1 MRTKKLKIPTYYLTN
16 PFYAYAISILTV
28 VLFFSLRWSNYYRT
42 LSDSVVI
49 FLLLSSIIAI
59 FIGKYSSLDR
69 KLIFHAIPVS
79 KHNKTVWYFIIVGYL
94 LEFLYCRSIPIVSVV
109 FNGMGN
115 YRDFTG
121 IPTFHVLLSTLSS
134 FWGIYVFVQYQS
146 NPDNK
151 ELKKYCGL
159 AFIPHLLLLNRGAL
173 VHILLSD
180 VFIYLIR
187 KKYLSLKLIGKF
199 LLGFLLFL
207 FAFGFIGNI
216 RDENSQTDSDYI
228 LKIGGATDE
237 FVDSNI
243 PESLYWGYMYIASPI
258 GNLQDAITYSKP
270 ESDYGSFIA
279 MLMECCLP
287 DFISNRLTMLFP
299 VKGKID
305 QESYMVTPIFN
316 ASTTYHLPYLR
327 MGWIGVIWMFLF
339 MIINILICEKMLYKS
354 VYFLVG
360 WSSLLSIITLNT
372 FNNMWYYSGSIFLFV
387 FAISSIK
394 KLFHHARKDKQ
405 SVGISCG
412 SNL

>member
-1 MRTKKLKIPTYYLTN
+1 MDRSYGLIINIDIGYANEKAENTN
-16 PFYAYAISILTV
+16 ILFNKSILCLCYKHTYSSSI
-28 VLFFSLRWSNYYRT
+28 FSLRWSNYYRT

-187 KKYLSLKLIGKF
+187 K
-199 LLGFLLFL
+199 
-207 FAFGFIGNI
+207 NI
-216 RDENSQTDSDYI
+216 
-228 LKIGGATDE
+228 
-237 FVDSNI
+237 
-243 PESLYWGYMYIASPI
+243 
-258 GNLQDAITYSKP
+258 
-270 ESDYGSFIA
+270 
-279 MLMECCLP
+279 
-287 DFISNRLTMLFP
+287 
-299 VKGKID
+299 
-305 QESYMVTPIFN
+305 
-316 ASTTYHLPYLR
+316 
-327 MGWIGVIWMFLF
+327 
-339 MIINILICEKMLYKS
+339 
-354 VYFLVG
+354 
-360 WSSLLSIITLNT
+360 
-372 FNNMWYYSGSIFLFV
+372 
-387 FAISSIK
+387 
-394 KLFHHARKDKQ
+394 FH
-405 SVGISCG
+405 
-412 SNL
+412 